1 MPVLCCD
8 EGRLWCCVL
17 VEVLEGGSFMCKGGP
32 KGVWV
37 VFVGVGL
44 CVKGGFVA
52 LGCGVVEVGW
62 GGRVVVHPMLWRLCG
77 GCWVIVVAGGVYWKR
92 LRQNVGPEVAEWA
105 EFLCDVELG
114 SVGVPS
120 FS

>member
-52 LGCGVVEVGW
+52 LGCGVVEVGL
-62 GGRVVVHPMLWRLCG
+62 GGRVVVHPRLWRLCG
-77 GCWVIVVAGGVYWKR
+77 GCWVIVVAGGCTTSDYGRMSGHKSLSWR
-92 LRQNVGPEVAEWA
+92 
-105 EFLCDVELG
+105 
-114 SVGVPS
+114 S
-120 FS
+120 FCVM